1 MKIAIAMSGGVDSS
15 VAAVLLQ
22 EAGHDVFGITMK
34 QFDDEAYGFSPG
46 EGIGAAITDA
56 RKVADALKIPH
67 FVVDVQ
73 DAFRKTVEEDFI
85 AEYQRGRTPNPCT
98 LCNPTIKW
106 GAMLQKAQE
115 LGAEKMA
122 TGHYIRLVQDVGVYH
137 ILSADDAA
145 KDQSYML
152 WQLSQEQLSH
162 TLFPIAS
169 LQKAQVRR
177 IAEQHA
183 LPIHDK
189 RDSQEICFI
198 PGHYEE
204 YLRKHISLTPGEIV
218 LKGGDVIGTHR
229 GLPLYTIGQRKG
241 LNRPWRA
248 PLYVYKLDVKY
259 NRLVVTD
266 DPDDLLQ
273 SIFAVEKL
281 KWIAGAPPEAEEL
294 LVQTRY
300 NSAPVEVASIHIK
313 KQLLVVTLKNPT
325 RAITPGQSAVFYHDR
340 ELLGGGIIR

>member
-115 LGAEKMA
+115 LGA
-122 TGHYIRLVQDVGVYH
+122 
-137 ILSADDAA
+137 
-145 KDQSYML
+145 
-152 WQLSQEQLSH
+152 
-162 TLFPIAS
+162 
-169 LQKAQVRR
+169 
-177 IAEQHA
+177 
-183 LPIHDK
+183 
-189 RDSQEICFI
+189 
-198 PGHYEE
+198 
-204 YLRKHISLTPGEIV
+204 
-218 LKGGDVIGTHR
+218 
-229 GLPLYTIGQRKG
+229 
-241 LNRPWRA
+241 
-248 PLYVYKLDVKY
+248 
-259 NRLVVTD
+259 
-266 DPDDLLQ
+266 
-273 SIFAVEKL
+273 
-281 KWIAGAPPEAEEL
+281 
-294 LVQTRY
+294 
-300 NSAPVEVASIHIK
+300 
-313 KQLLVVTLKNPT
+313 
-325 RAITPGQSAVFYHDR
+325 
-340 ELLGGGIIR
+340 